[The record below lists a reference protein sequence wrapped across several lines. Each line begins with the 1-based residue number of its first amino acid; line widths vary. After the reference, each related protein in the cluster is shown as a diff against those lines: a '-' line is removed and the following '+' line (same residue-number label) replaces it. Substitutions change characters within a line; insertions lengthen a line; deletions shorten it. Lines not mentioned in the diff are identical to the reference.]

1 MKNGKEFAEKMFSEM
16 EEDNYEVQEKLYSTG
31 NDELDDL
38 LERAFC
44 EGYEYAQKEFGRA
57 ERKERRESNRKMRE
71 LGISRSD
78 RDDITIKKEQYKKN
92 PEKFKNI
99 EDLSSDDPETRRKAN
114 KENTKRLAKILV
126 PVEAATG
133 AALGAGL
140 GSSQERITKSGKV
153 KTKAGKGALIGT
165 AAGAAFGA
173 GLSALNHAEYKR
185 RSKKAEKY
193 PEGLHD
199 QARQKDRDASKV
211 AKGEM
216 SEEEF
221 AKKYAT
227 RRIKRG

>member
-1 MKNGKEFAEKMFSEM
+1 MFAEKMFSEI
-16 EEDNYEVQEKLYSTG
+16 EDNNEIQEKLYSTG
-31 NDELDDL
+31 NDELDEL

-71 LGISRSD
+71 LGINKYD
-78 RDDITIKKEQYKKN
+78 RDDITVKKAQYKKN

-99 EDLSSDDPETRRKAN
+99 EDLSSDDPETRKKAN
-114 KENTKRLAKILV
+114 KENTKRLAKVLV
-126 PVEAATG
+126 PIEAATG

-140 GSSQERITKSGKV
+140 GSLHERVTKSGKV

-173 GLSALNHAEYKR
+173 GLSAVNHAEFKHR
-185 RSKKAEKY
+185 NKMAEKY

-199 QARQKDRDASKV
+199 QKRQKDRDASKV